1 MDKYEIA
8 RGYRDHLG
16 AVAADRQLESYL
28 EACLVIGVKTWQF
41 SCTRVFDQALD
52 PMVDGDTLLLTTD
65 SSQQQEIEV
74 SGIMSLQFVACDCIP
89 GWAGVSVALL
99 T

>member
-1 MDKYEIA
+1 
-8 RGYRDHLG
+8 
-16 AVAADRQLESYL
+16 
-28 EACLVIGVKTWQF
+28 
-41 SCTRVFDQALD
+41 
-52 PMVDGDTLLLTTD
+52 MVDGDTLLLTTD